1 MDVDAESCESCIE
14 PDAKPRGDE
23 QPEKKKKASCYFFWF
38 RRDVK
43 VTGSGMVY
51 LLVIQSVRESVS
63 EQAGD
68 ELVR

>member
-1 MDVDAESCESCIE
+1 M
-14 PDAKPRGDE
+14 
-23 QPEKKKKASCYFFWF
+23 
-38 RRDVK
+38 RDVK